1 MGEFEREAFGSPRE
15 PDLSAEDAAELEEL
29 RREASVLREQLD
41 NAVGTHGAGRSSR
54 DVHQL
59 EARID
64 SLASRNSKLMETLKE
79 ARQQLLALREEVDRL
94 GQPPSGYGVLLGT
107 HEDDTLDVFTS
118 GRKMRLT
125 CSPNIDVSSLR
136 KGQTVRLNEALT
148 VVEAGT
154 YESVGEISSL
164 REVLADGRRAL
175 VVGHADEERI
185 VWLAEPLVAEDLPDG
200 HPDALNDDTRPRRL
214 RPGDSLLVDTKA
226 GYAFERIP
234 KAEVED
240 LVLEEVPDVT
250 YNDIGGLGRQ
260 IEQIRDAVELPFL
273 HKDLYREYALRPPK
287 GVLLYGPPGCGKTL
301 IAKAVANSLAKK
313 MAEVRGEDARE
324 AKSYFLNIKGP
335 ELLNKFVGETER
347 HIRLIFQRAREKAS
361 EGTPV
366 IVFFDEM
373 DSIFRTRGTGVSS
386 DVETTVVPQLLSEI
400 DGVEGLE
407 NVIVIGASN
416 REDMIDP
423 AILRPGRLDVKIK
436 IERPDAESA
445 QDIFSKYL
453 VETLPVHADDLAEF
467 NGDRGACIKAM
478 IEKVV
483 DRMYAEIDDN
493 RFLEVTYANGDKEI
507 MYFKDFNSGA
517 MIQNVVD
524 RAKKNA
530 IKAVLESGQPG
541 LRIQHLLDSIVD
553 EFAENEDLPNTT
565 NPDDWARISGKKGER
580 IVYIRTLVTGKS
592 SSASRA
598 IDTES
603 NLGQYLVAAGRR
615 QKIELAGQQRVTVG
629 QVVLQDLR
637 GVCRRVDAQR
647 RRQRPALV
655 GPAGGK
661 SEPLAEPGKI
671 GPRQLGVDDLAPGLH
686 HPAPQCGVVQFVDLF
701 AGVEGEHGVPVY
713 LICRVGGRVH
723 RRQQDLRL
731 QQHVDPAEVL
741 DDARPLAH
749 LLDLV
754 HQPVP
759 RAVE

>member
-1 MGEFEREAFGSPRE
+1 MSESERSGAHEDGFNRSMSSG
-15 PDLSAEDAAELEEL
+15 DAAELEDL
-29 RREASVLREQLD
+29 RREAAILREQLE
-41 NAVGTHGAGRSSR
+41 NAVGAQSGLRSAR
-54 DVHQL
+54 DIHQL

-64 SLASRNSKLMETLKE
+64 SLASRNAKLMETLKE

-94 GQPPSGYGVLLGT
+94 GQPPSGYGVLIGT
-107 HEDDTLDVFTS
+107 QDDGTVDVFTS

-125 CSPNIDVSSLR
+125 CSPNIDVKSLK

-154 YESVGEISSL
+154 FESVGEISTL
-164 REVLADGRRAL
+164 REILADGHRAL

-185 VWLAEPLVAEDLPDG
+185 VWLAEPLVAPELFED
-200 HPDALNDDTRPRRL
+200 DADLDEEQRSRKL

-240 LVLEEVPDVT
+240 LVLEEVPDVS
-250 YNDIGGLGRQ
+250 YSDIGGLGRQ

-273 HKDLYREYALRPPK
+273 HGELYREYSLRPPK

-313 MAEVRGEDARE
+313 MAEVRGDNAKE

-436 IERPDAESA
+436 IERPDAEAA

-453 VETLPVHADDLAEF
+453 TEDLPVHADDLAEF
-467 NGDRGACIKAM
+467 GGDRSLTIKAM

-483 DRMYAEIDDN
+483 DRMYAEIDEN
-493 RFLEVTYANGDKEI
+493 RFLEVTYANGDKEV

-524 RAKKNA
+524 RAKKYA
-530 IKAVLESGQPG
+530 IKSVLETGQKG

-603 NLGQYLVAAGRR
+603 NLGQYL
-615 QKIELAGQQRVTVG
+615 
-629 QVVLQDLR
+629 
-637 GVCRRVDAQR
+637 
-647 RRQRPALV
+647 
-655 GPAGGK
+655 
-661 SEPLAEPGKI
+661 
-671 GPRQLGVDDLAPGLH
+671 
-686 HPAPQCGVVQFVDLF
+686 
-701 AGVEGEHGVPVY
+701 
-713 LICRVGGRVH
+713 
-723 RRQQDLRL
+723 
-731 QQHVDPAEVL
+731 
-741 DDARPLAH
+741 
-749 LLDLV
+749 
-754 HQPVP
+754 
-759 RAVE
+759 